1 MCSRLTSPLGRDDLG
16 ISLLGLTSEKPRH
29 KVRLALGKVVGGGGA
44 ACLGL
49 LWVTVAF
56 FSNQRPGQLLFRSID
71 CKPQKPILAL

>member
-44 ACLGL
+44 ACLG
-49 LWVTVAF
+49 F
-56 FSNQRPGQLLFRSID
+56 QRAVGHGGIFQQPEAWTAPVQEY
-71 CKPQKPILAL
+71 